1 VATASLTQPVAAAA
15 PRPLDN
21 KWMVAA
27 SISFGA
33 IMATVDLSIINVA
46 LPQIRGSI
54 GASLDEI
61 TAIATSYAIAQVIV
75 MPLTAFLGRFFGQKR
90 VYLFCLGLFLVGST
104 VCGFARTLP
113 TLVMAR
119 ILQGFGAGALQ
130 PSQQAILRQTFPAR
144 EQGMAMAVVGMAVM
158 IGPAL
163 GPTLGGWIVDNY
175 SWPWIFFINLPI
187 GIVGMLMVSRFVHEP
202 PDIRAAN
209 HAAAERMRKNMDWAG
224 IALMSIGLATLQY
237 VLEEG
242 NRNDWFQSREIFI
255 GTVLAV
261 TSLVAF
267 VVIELK
273 APAPAV
279 LLRLFKDAVFTSSTV
294 IGGVM
299 FAVMMA
305 SMFLLPVFMQELLGY
320 TAFQSGLTLL
330 PRTLVMIVVNPII
343 GRIYNHVS
351 PRLVVATGVIL
362 VAVGSIQMGFFT
374 LDTSNVGIISSLML
388 QGVGFSC
395 LFIPLVTLSL
405 SHIQRHQLTDASGL
419 NAVVRQFG
427 GSAGLAIFANLLTT
441 FAIQARGGMLAHVD
455 PSRPEVVQRLGM
467 ITRGLMMRGMDPIS
481 ARAAAVRALNGV
493 VLRQAEVIAFEKTF
507 ILCGVLLLLMLPLT
521 FFLKHPPHLTSSE
534 VPHGEM

>member
-1 VATASLTQPVAAAA
+1 MATAAVSQVAGIPAS
-15 PRPLDN
+15 RPLDN
-21 KWMVAA
+21 KWLVAA

-33 IMATVDLSIINVA
+33 IMATIDLSIINVA

-61 TAIATSYAIAQVIV
+61 TAIATSYAIAQVVV

-90 VYLFCLGLFLVGST
+90 VYLICLGLFLIGSAL
-104 VCGFARTLP
+104 CGMARSLS

-119 ILQGFGAGALQ
+119 IFQGFGAGALQ
-130 PSQQAILRQTFPAR
+130 PSQQAILRQTFPPR
-144 EQGMAMAVVGMAVM
+144 EQGMAMAMVGMAVM

-187 GIVGMLMVSRFVHEP
+187 GVVGMLMVSRFVHEP
-202 PDIRAAN
+202 ADIRAAN
-209 HAAAERMRKNMDWAG
+209 HASAERMRKNMDWAG
-224 IALMSIGLATLQY
+224 IALMSVGLATLQY
-237 VLEEG
+237 VLQEG

-255 GTVLAV
+255 STVLAV
-261 TSLVAF
+261 TSIVGF
-267 VVIELK
+267 VIIELR

-279 LLRLFKDAVFTSSTV
+279 LLRLFKDAIFSSSTI

-320 TAFQSGLTLL
+320 TAFQSGLTLV
-330 PRTLVMIVVNPII
+330 PRTLVMMAMNPIV

-351 PRLVVATGVIL
+351 PRVIIALGVIL
-362 VAVGSIQMGFFT
+362 VAFGTLQMGAFT
-374 LDTSNVGIISSLML
+374 LATSTAGIISAQIL
-388 QGVGFSC
+388 QGIGFSC
-395 LFIPLVTLSL
+395 LFVPLVTLSL
-405 SHIQRHQLTDASGL
+405 SHVPRPQLTDASGL

-441 FAIQARGGMLAHVD
+441 FAIQARGGLMAHVD
-455 PSRPEVVQRLGM
+455 MSRPEVTQRLGL
-467 ITRGLMMRGMDPIS
+467 ITRGLMQRGMDPVS
-481 ARAAAVRALNGV
+481 ARVGAVQALNGMV
-493 VLRQAEVIAFEKTF
+493 MRQAQVIAFEKTF
-507 ILCGVLLLLMLPLT
+507 ILCGVLMLMLLPLT
-521 FFLKHPPHLTSSE
+521 VFLKHRPHLEPSE
-534 VPHGEM
+534 VSHGET